1 MGKKCLSLLL
11 AGSLLAVMMGC
22 GKDTSAKLS
31 EGEEQTEE
39 KNREAEEEQKN
50 QPKEQGVEIELP
62 DQQKLKTDYTTVKG
76 LELTAASH
84 IAVVVK
90 GKKSNY
96 WKAVQT
102 GMQQAI
108 NDLNEEAGFV
118 DDDKIYMTFEAPEDE
133 SDAEGQINI
142 VDAVLSE
149 NPQVLCLAAIDMGSC
164 EAQLESAE
172 ENGIPVI
179 ILDSGVMTD
188 ELVYTVCK
196 TDNREAGKEA
206 ARRLCQGMSESGE
219 VLIVASQQ
227 KGESILERVQGFLDE
242 VQGSH
247 ESVVVADVIYADHAD
262 DDRSVKERVQS
273 VLEENPNIKG
283 FFATDESMAS
293 EVLDIMEAEE
303 NAELLMVGF
312 DSGSRQQEAIRNQEE
327 YGTVCQNPYGMGY
340 ATITSAARAI
350 LGLENDKV
358 IDAGYQWIDST
369 NIDLEEN
376 QKFLYE

>member
-11 AGSLLAVMMGC
+11 AGLLLAVTMGC
-22 GKDTSAKLS
+22 GKDDSAKLN

-39 KNREAEEEQKN
+39 KDDEQEVKESQAEDS
-50 QPKEQGVEIELP
+50 GVEIELP
-62 DQQKLKTDYTTVKG
+62 DEQKLKTDYTTVKG

-108 NDLNEEAGFV
+108 DDLNEEAGFV
-118 DDDKIYMTFEAPEDE
+118 DDDKIYMTFEAPEHE

-142 VDAVLSE
+142 VDAVLAE

-164 EAQLESAE
+164 EAQLETAE

-196 TDNREAGKEA
+196 TDNREAGAEA
-206 ARRLCQGMSESGE
+206 ARRLSQGMNESGE
-219 VLIVASQQ
+219 VLIVASQR
-227 KGESILERVQGFLDE
+227 KGESISERVQGFLSETQD
-242 VQGSH
+242 SH
-247 ESVVVADVIYADHAD
+247 GSVVVMEVIYADDQD
-262 DDRSVKERVQS
+262 DDRSVKDRLLS
-273 VLEENPNIKG
+273 VLEERPGIKG
-283 FFATDESMAS
+283 IFATDETMAS
-293 EVLDIMEAEE
+293 EVLDVLDTEE
-303 NAELLMVGF
+303 NAHILMVGF
-312 DSGSRQQEAIRNQEE
+312 DSGSRQQEAIRDGKE
-327 YGTVCQNPYGMGY
+327 YGTVCQNPFGMGY

-358 IDAGYQWIDST
+358 IDAGYQWIDGS
-369 NIDLEEN
+369 NIDQEEN